1 MLNDYS
7 CLKSRPDVTL
17 LETVDSTNNYIR
29 RLIDEADSS
38 TRSLTVI
45 SDRQTGGRGRH
56 GRSFYSPESTGIYI
70 SYAFRAELTDPGFKH
85 VTPYAAAIAHKVLSP
100 ISATPLRIKWV
111 NDLYNDSGKTTGI
124 LTELIT
130 SASGT
135 WIIVGTGINLLPPHS
150 EDPSLKNVMGSI
162 IHSTASSGC
171 PGGLPANTSEAA
183 PGGLA
188 LPTRGEVASLLIDE
202 YDRTWSAGTSVRAD
216 LRHIYETNCMS
227 LGKDLE
233 VRPAGDSPYAA
244 HSIGLTSDFELIVE
258 RSQDRARLILS
269 SGEVS
274 VSL

>member
-7 CLKSRPDVTL
+7 CLKSRPGVTL

-29 RLIDEADSS
+29 RLIDEASS
-38 TRSLTVI
+38 SSGSLTVI

-56 GRSFYSPESTGIYI
+56 GRS
-70 SYAFRAELTDPGFKH
+70 
-85 VTPYAAAIAHKVLSP
+85 VTPYAAAIAYKVLSP
-100 ISATPLRIKWV
+100 FSGSPLRIKWV

-130 SASGT
+130 AASGT

-150 EDPSLKNVMGSI
+150 ENPSLKNVMGSI
-162 IHSTASSGC
+162 IHSIAPSGC
-171 PGGLPANTSEAA
+171 

-202 YDRTWSAGTSVRAD
+202 YDRTWSAGASVRAD

-233 VRPAGDSPYAA
+233 VRPAGSSPYAA

>member
-7 CLKSRPDVTL
+7 CLKSRPGVTL

-29 RLIDEADSS
+29 RLIDEASS
-38 TRSLTVI
+38 SSGSLTVI

-56 GRSFYSPESTGIYI
+56 GRSFYSPEGTGIYI
-70 SYAFRAELTDPGFKH
+70 SYAFRAELEDPGLMH

-100 ISATPLRIKWV
+100 FSGSPLRIKWV

-130 SASGT
+130 AASGT

-162 IHSTASSGC
+162 IHSIAPSGC
-171 PGGLPANTSEAA
+171 

-202 YDRTWSAGTSVRAD
+202 YDRTWSAGASVRAD

-233 VRPAGDSPYAA
+233 VRPAGSSPYAA